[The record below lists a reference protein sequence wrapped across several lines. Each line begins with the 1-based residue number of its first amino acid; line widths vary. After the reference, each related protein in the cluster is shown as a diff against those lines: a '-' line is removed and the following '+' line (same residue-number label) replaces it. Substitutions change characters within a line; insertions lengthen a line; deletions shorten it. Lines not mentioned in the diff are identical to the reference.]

1 MNLNMLTL
9 LLLAG
14 AINGPP
20 EPEPQPKLPADPERE
35 EALLSPPHVLPDEP
49 TTYQLDTAIRHARR
63 QARDI
68 DAYIVGH
75 EADRVDELRAHY
87 RVLLGAVRRVE
98 ARLREA
104 EGEAKRAASPPESR
118 TGSSAP
124 SIDSSQTA
132 TRPTLPRRTRPPE
145 PAAVKVRCPRC
156 QAKPGRRCRG
166 RSGTTMSSPHPE
178 RVRAWERQKG

>member
-1 MNLNMLTL
+1 MMHPTL
-9 LLLAG
+9 LPLLLFA
-14 AINGPP
+14 ADVPP
-20 EPEPQPKLPADPERE
+20 LVARKMPANPERE
-35 EALLSPPHVLPDEP
+35 AELLSPPRDLDDAAP
-49 TTYQLDTAIRHARR
+49 THAAGAWLRHTLR

-87 RVLLGAVRRVE
+87 RVLLAAVRRVE
-98 ARLREA
+98 ARIREA
-104 EGEAKRAASPPESR
+104 EREAKRATPPPESR
-118 TGSSAP
+118 TGNSAP
-124 SIDSSQTA
+124 SINSSQTA